1 MFNVGDRVLITEIN
15 SDDKHLIGQKG
26 VVVGKWGPFI
36 DVTLD
41 NSEMNLFE
49 NIDYSDKYVMMLE
62 SELERI

>member
-1 MFNVGDRVLITEIN
+1 MFNVGDRVLIVKTNE
-15 SDDKHLIGQKG
+15 DDRHLVGQEG
-26 VVVGKWGPFI
+26 IVVGKWGPFI

-49 NIDYSDKYVMMLE
+49 NIDYSEKYVMMLE